1 MLDVHPQT
9 VRGGTLPVAVDTPR
23 ILLLEDSDLNAVVF
37 VEYLSIYGDFDV
49 TIAKTIHEADG
60 LLEGSG
66 DDTCDLCILD
76 VMLPDGLSL
85 DLARKLIEQHQ
96 AVALYTA
103 KLTEGDKVLYGRM
116 PLAHV
121 FEKPM
126 SIGEFEAGMRRI
138 GLVES

>member
-9 VRGGTLPVAVDTPR
+9 ARPHRLPVAVDTPR

-49 TIAKTIHEADG
+49 TVAKTIREASD
-60 LLEGSG
+60 LLEAE
-66 DDTCDLCILD
+66 DDDAFDLCILD

-85 DLARKLIEQHQ
+85 DLARKLLEQHQ

-103 KLTEGDKVLYGRM
+103 KLTEGDKLLYGRM

-138 GLVES
+138 GLVDS

>member
-1 MLDVHPQT
+1 MLDIHPHT
-9 VRGGTLPVAVDTPR
+9 AGAEKLPVTVDTPR

-49 TIAKTIHEADG
+49 TVAKTIREAAG
-60 LLEGSG
+60 LLERG
-66 DDTCDLCILD
+66 DDQVFDLCILD

-85 DLARKLIEQHQ
+85 DLARKLLEQHQ

-138 GLVES
+138 GLVDS